1 MKILIKQATIISPSS
16 PFNGQIKDIL
26 IKEGIIA
33 SINTTITDNAA
44 QIIEHAGLCVSIGW
58 MDMFADFGDPGFE
71 QKENIESGV
80 KAAAA
85 GGFTDVM
92 LIPNSR
98 PVLIAKPRLNI
109 LFKRQRNYP

>member
-16 PFNGQIKDIL
+16 PLNGQTKDIL
-26 IKEGIIA
+26 IKEGKIA
-33 SINTTITDNAA
+33 ALGDHITDKAD
-44 QIIEHAGLCVSIGW
+44 QIIERDGLCVSIGW

-71 QKENIESGV
+71 QKENIETGA

-92 LIPNSR
+92 LVPNSL
-98 PVLIAKPRLNI
+98 PVVDNKAQVEYII
-109 LFKRQRNYP
+109 H